1 MSPALAEA
9 LSRAHYIYLTTYS
22 KAGKPGTVP
31 TWCWLHDDAV
41 YFTTQRASLK
51 ARRIRNSGRVTV
63 HVGKKDG
70 PAFEGHAEL
79 VEDRPD
85 LEGGDSRAYRQQVLD
100 HRAAVDGPLHPQGP
114 RRQDQRPDPHPAYD
128 ALRLRRLDH
137 PPLWP

>member
-1 MSPALAEA
+1 LTPALAEA
-9 LSRAHYIYLTTYS
+9 ISRAHYIYLTTYS

-51 ARRIRNSGRVTV
+51 SRRIKNSGRVTV

-70 PAFEGHAEL
+70 PAFEGHAEW

-85 LEGGDSRAYRQQVLD
+85 LEAAILSAYRRKYWIIV
-100 HRAAVDGPLHPQGP
+100 
-114 RRQDQRPDPHPAYD
+114 
-128 ALRLRRLDH
+128 
-137 PPLWP
+137 PLWMGRYIRKGLRAKTSVLIRILPSTH